1 MIRKIFKKIYIYFF
15 INSFFIRRNNNNNF
29 SYNFLNINFD
39 NYESSFKNNIKVK
52 NFAEFRTFVL
62 KNNF

>member
-1 MIRKIFKKIYIYFF
+1 MKFYFYFK
-15 INSFFIRRNNNNNF
+15 
-29 SYNFLNINFD
+29 NFD